1 MVDGRVGKGKIF
13 GIGAGGIIFGIG
25 GAGDVSFG
33 IDAGGASFGVGAGV
47 AGGESGF
54 MVGNEPTIFCSGGRG
69 GTRAGLFVSS
79 TNPLAS

>member
-1 MVDGRVGKGKIF
+1 MGKGKIF

-33 IDAGGASFGVGAGV
+33 IDAGGAIIGIGVGV
-47 AGGESGF
+47 AGGTSGF
-54 MVGNEPTIFCSGGRG
+54 MAGKEPTIFCSGLGES
-69 GTRAGLFVSS
+69 TRVGLFVSS